1 MDDCLSRVDVA
12 PPESCLRSKDS
23 RAVRRGAVGEVP
35 AQVTRRPPTLPHV
48 RFLAWMPTEGKL
60 ANKNDSS
67 HPKPSCIPVLVS
79 DFTPCSAEV
88 PG

>member
-1 MDDCLSRVDVA
+1 MYLGVLILLLGETALFESVA
-12 PPESCLRSKDS
+12 LLEYT
-23 RAVRRGAVGEVP
+23 AGWFVVVY
-35 AQVTRRPPTLPHV
+35 
-48 RFLAWMPTEGKL
+48 LAWMPTEGKL